1 MKLSLPSVYT
11 QKKRVV
17 VPPIPFER
25 SPDEDKELQKHE
37 YITFKLRSTPDDAE
51 STTFDLTV
59 PFFKSGTPE
68 QLLITVRRMNQVL
81 IGQHVTQGPGKY
93 AIARRIFQGEA
104 LSVFDRLAGT
114 TMGADGVLGA
124 ETDANFV
131 VVIEGLKRHVF
142 PRRAYAV
149 QKRYMHRFVRKSQAL
164 KTREFMARLAELNS
178 YLTQFPPQQVGG
190 PAIDPLDD
198 DEVKDIGEFAVPASW
213 QKGMVQHGFDPA
225 DHTLTEFV
233 EFCERFEYT
242 EDPEWKS
249 VGPRAKT
256 SQNGGKGD
264 SNYHAKTSVGG
275 KPKSSGGNPNNNLP
289 NNRKRKYDPNAYC
302 KYHKRYG
309 HFTDKCEVVLAQ
321 IAAMQ
326 GAYDAHDDSHKR
338 ANFGNKTWTRNPTKD
353 SLTHQQKSKE
363 ELHALMEARVEE
375 EVEKRINKRQRE
387 LAALTAE
394 EFEQLMLSD
403 SESDNDNKEKKE

>member
-131 VVIEGLKRHVF
+131 VVIEGLK
-142 PRRAYAV
+142 
-149 QKRYMHRFVRKSQAL
+149 YMCS
-164 KTREFMARLAELNS
+164 
-178 YLTQFPPQQVGG
+178 
-190 PAIDPLDD
+190 LD
-198 DEVKDIGEFAVPASW
+198 VLMQCRNVI
-213 QKGMVQHGFDPA
+213 
-225 DHTLTEFV
+225 
-233 EFCERFEYT
+233 C
-242 EDPEWKS
+242 
-249 VGPRAKT
+249 
-256 SQNGGKGD
+256 
-264 SNYHAKTSVGG
+264 
-275 KPKSSGGNPNNNLP
+275 
-289 NNRKRKYDPNAYC
+289 
-302 KYHKRYG
+302 
-309 HFTDKCEVVLAQ
+309 VVLF
-321 IAAMQ
+321 
-326 GAYDAHDDSHKR
+326 
-338 ANFGNKTWTRNPTKD
+338 ANHRHLRRV
-353 SLTHQQKSKE
+353 SLW
-363 ELHALMEARVEE
+363 LV
-375 EVEKRINKRQRE
+375 
-387 LAALTAE
+387 
-394 EFEQLMLSD
+394 
-403 SESDNDNKEKKE
+403 